1 MVKSNRRDRRAA
13 TRRNR
18 RNSRKNRS
26 TRSRRNNFV
35 GGYAAN
41 NASPQEINDTSMMS
55 PQRLSVGQ
63 GNQFAELTKNM
74 HGGMGVYPGA
84 VTDSGLPQNLHASAR
99 LLALDQKYA
108 EIANM
113 RDQAGGRRHRKSR
126 KGRKASRKTRKG
138 RKGRK
143 ASRKGRKTSRKGR
156 RSLRGGALGYAST
169 DAPGMLL
176 DASQTARA
184 GLNPEWKLA
193 EDPNSFAPQ

>member
-1 MVKSNRRDRRAA
+1 MANRRSSRRT

-18 RNSRKNRS
+18 RSNRRNRS
-26 TRSRRNNFV
+26 NRSRRNNFV
-35 GGYAAN
+35 GGYAVN
-41 NASPQEINDTSMMS
+41 NASPMDVNDTSMMS

-99 LLALDQKYA
+99 LVGLDQKYA

-113 RDQAGGRRHRKSR
+113 RDQAGGRRRRRAKGSRKASRKSRKASRKSRKSR
-126 KGRKASRKTRKG
+126 KGRKS
-138 RKGRK
+138 
-143 ASRKGRKTSRKGR
+143 R
-156 RSLRGGALGYAST
+156 RSMRGGALGYAPT

-193 EDPNSFAPQ
+193 EDVNSFAPK

>member
-1 MVKSNRRDRRAA
+1 MAKANRH
-13 TRRNR
+13 TR

-41 NASPQEINDTSMMS
+41 SATPMDINDTSMMS
-55 PQRLSVGQ
+55 PQRLSIGQ

-84 VTDSGLPQNLHASAR
+84 VTESGLPQNLHASAR

-113 RDQAGGRRHRKSR
+113 SDQAGGRRRSR
-126 KGRKASRKTRKG
+126 KNRKASRKN
-138 RKGRK
+138 RK
-143 ASRKGRKTSRKGR
+143 ASRKNRKASRKNRKASRKNRKASRKNR
-156 RSLRGGALGYAST
+156 RSLRGGALGYAPT

-184 GLNPEWKLA
+184 GLNPEWRLA
-193 EDPNSFAPQ
+193 EDPKSFAPQ

>member
-1 MVKSNRRDRRAA
+1 
-13 TRRNR
+13 
-18 RNSRKNRS
+18 
-26 TRSRRNNFV
+26 
-35 GGYAAN
+35 
-41 NASPQEINDTSMMS
+41 MS

-99 LLALDQKYA
+99 LVGLDQKYA

-113 RDQAGGRRHRKSR
+113 RDQAGGRRRRRARKATKSR
-126 KGRKASRKTRKG
+126 KT

-143 ASRKGRKTSRKGR
+143 ASRKGRKSNNSRKSRKGR
-156 RSLRGGALGYAST
+156 KSRRSMRGGALGYAST

-193 EDPNSFAPQ
+193 EDVNSFAPK

>member
-1 MVKSNRRDRRAA
+1 MAKSNRRN
-13 TRRNR
+13 TRRTT
-18 RNSRKNRS
+18 RKN
-26 TRSRRNNFV
+26 SRRNNFV

-41 NASPQEINDTSMMS
+41 SATPMEINDTSMMS
-55 PQRLSVGQ
+55 PQRLSVSQ

-84 VTDSGLPQNLHASAR
+84 VTESTLPQNLHASAR

-113 RDQAGGRRHRKSR
+113 SDQAGGRRRKT
-126 KGRKASRKTRKG
+126 RKASRKN
-138 RKGRK
+138 RK
-143 ASRKGRKTSRKGR
+143 ASRKNRKASRKNRKASRKNRKASRKNRKASR
-156 RSLRGGALGYAST
+156 RSLRGGALGYAPT

-193 EDPNSFAPQ
+193 EDVNSFAPQ

>member
-1 MVKSNRRDRRAA
+1 V
-13 TRRNR
+13 
-18 RNSRKNRS
+18 
-26 TRSRRNNFV
+26 
-35 GGYAAN
+35 N
-41 NASPQEINDTSMMS
+41 NASPMDVNDTSMMS

-99 LLALDQKYA
+99 LVGLDQKYA

-113 RDQAGGRRHRKSR
+113 RDQAGGRRRRRARKATKSR
-126 KGRKASRKTRKG
+126 KT

-143 ASRKGRKTSRKGR
+143 ASRKGRKASRKGR
-156 RSLRGGALGYAST
+156 KSNNSRKSRKGRKSRRSMRGGALGYAST

-193 EDPNSFAPQ
+193 EDVNSFAPK

>member
-1 MVKSNRRDRRAA
+1 MAKANCR
-13 TRRNR
+13 TR

-41 NASPQEINDTSMMS
+41 SATPMEINDTSMMS
-55 PQRLSVGQ
+55 PQRLSIGQ

-84 VTDSGLPQNLHASAR
+84 VTESGLPQNLHASAR

-113 RDQAGGRRHRKSR
+113 SDQAGGRRRSR
-126 KGRKASRKTRKG
+126 KNRKASRKNRKN
-138 RKGRK
+138 RK
-143 ASRKGRKTSRKGR
+143 ASRKSRKNRKASRKNRKASRKNR
-156 RSLRGGALGYAST
+156 RSLRGGALGYAPT

-184 GLNPEWKLA
+184 GLNPEWRLA

>member
-1 MVKSNRRDRRAA
+1 MAKANCR
-13 TRRNR
+13 TR

-41 NASPQEINDTSMMS
+41 SATPMDINDTSMMS
-55 PQRLSVGQ
+55 PQRLSIGQ

-84 VTDSGLPQNLHASAR
+84 VTESGLPQNLHASAR

-113 RDQAGGRRHRKSR
+113 SDQAGGRRRSR
-126 KGRKASRKTRKG
+126 KNRKASRKNRKATRKN
-138 RKGRK
+138 RK
-143 ASRKGRKTSRKGR
+143 ASRKNRKNRKASRKNRKNR
-156 RSLRGGALGYAST
+156 RSLRGGALGYAPT

-184 GLNPEWKLA
+184 GLNPEWRLA

>member
-1 MVKSNRRDRRAA
+1 MAKSNRRN
-13 TRRNR
+13 TRRTT
-18 RNSRKNRS
+18 RKN
-26 TRSRRNNFV
+26 SRRNNFV

-41 NASPQEINDTSMMS
+41 SATPMEINDTSMMS

-84 VTDSGLPQNLHASAR
+84 VTESTLPQNLHASAR

-113 RDQAGGRRHRKSR
+113 SDQAGGRRRRKT
-126 KGRKASRKTRKG
+126 RKASRKN
-138 RKGRK
+138 RK
-143 ASRKGRKTSRKGR
+143 ASRKNRKASRKNRKASRKNRKASRKNRKASR
-156 RSLRGGALGYAST
+156 RSLRGGALGYAPT

-193 EDPNSFAPQ
+193 EDVNSFAPQ

>member
-1 MVKSNRRDRRAA
+1 MAKANRH
-13 TRRNR
+13 TR

-41 NASPQEINDTSMMS
+41 SATPMDINDTSMMS
-55 PQRLSVGQ
+55 PQRLSIGQ

-84 VTDSGLPQNLHASAR
+84 VTESGLPQNLHASAR

-113 RDQAGGRRHRKSR
+113 SDQAGGRRRSR
-126 KGRKASRKTRKG
+126 KNRKASRKN
-138 RKGRK
+138 RK
-143 ASRKGRKTSRKGR
+143 ASRKNRKASRKNR
-156 RSLRGGALGYAST
+156 RSLRGGALGYAPT

-184 GLNPEWKLA
+184 GLNPEWRLA
-193 EDPNSFAPQ
+193 EDPKSFAPQ

>member
-1 MVKSNRRDRRAA
+1 M
-13 TRRNR
+13 
-18 RNSRKNRS
+18 
-26 TRSRRNNFV
+26 
-35 GGYAAN
+35 N
-41 NASPQEINDTSMMS
+41 NASPMDVNDTSMMS

-99 LLALDQKYA
+99 LVGLDQKYA

-113 RDQAGGRRHRKSR
+113 RDQAGGRRRRRRAKGSRKGSRKSRKASRKSRKASRKSRKSR
-126 KGRKASRKTRKG
+126 KGRKS
-138 RKGRK
+138 
-143 ASRKGRKTSRKGR
+143 R
-156 RSLRGGALGYAST
+156 RSMRGGALGYAPT

-193 EDPNSFAPQ
+193 EDVNSFAPK

>member
-1 MVKSNRRDRRAA
+1 MAKANYR
-13 TRRNR
+13 TRRTR

-41 NASPQEINDTSMMS
+41 SATPMDINDTSMMS
-55 PQRLSVGQ
+55 PQRLSIGQ

-84 VTDSGLPQNLHASAR
+84 VTESGLPQNLHASAR

-113 RDQAGGRRHRKSR
+113 SDQAGGRRRSR
-126 KGRKASRKTRKG
+126 KNRKASRKN
-138 RKGRK
+138 RK
-143 ASRKGRKTSRKGR
+143 ASRKNRKASRKNRKASRKNR
-156 RSLRGGALGYAST
+156 RSLRGGALGYAPT

-184 GLNPEWKLA
+184 GLNPEWRLA
-193 EDPNSFAPQ
+193 EDPKSFAPQ